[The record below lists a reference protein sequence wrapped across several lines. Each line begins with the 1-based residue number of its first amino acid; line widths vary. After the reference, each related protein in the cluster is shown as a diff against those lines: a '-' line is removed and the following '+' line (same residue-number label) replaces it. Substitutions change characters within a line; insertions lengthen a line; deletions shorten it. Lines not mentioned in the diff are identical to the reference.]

1 MENGPLTATQFHP
14 EKSGDAGGACSQLGP
29 DAVSKERA
37 QRRAERERIAAT
49 RPTAQAAEPGARR
62 VATPGSRRSPVD
74 AEAADQRTEVIVA
87 RRHQTRTLVVSVF
100 TVNVLV
106 WLASGDW
113 ALRFLALGLSLL
125 ITPIVLILLTS

>member
-1 MENGPLTATQFHP
+1 
-14 EKSGDAGGACSQLGP
+14 
-29 DAVSKERA
+29 VSKERA
-37 QRRAERERIAAT
+37 QRRAEREAETAA
-49 RPTAQAAEPGARR
+49 RAAAAEEAARR
-62 VATPGSRRSPVD
+62 QARRD
-74 AEAADQRTEVIVA
+74 ARKQALTGWIPRPRKRAEGIIA
-87 RRHQTRTLVVSVF
+87 RRHQTRTALVFVSVF